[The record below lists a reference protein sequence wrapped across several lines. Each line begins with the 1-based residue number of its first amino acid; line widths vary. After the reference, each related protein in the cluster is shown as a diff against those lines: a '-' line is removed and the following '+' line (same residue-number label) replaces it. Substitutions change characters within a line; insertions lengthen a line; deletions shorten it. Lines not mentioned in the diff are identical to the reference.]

1 MATNSRSAAALIS
14 VEVVIRLVVAGGFG
28 LTGFHIFQ
36 NICRD
41 PLGDPGGLCDDSG
54 FPRVFAVPLG
64 ILVVYNLIMA
74 FRIAQP
80 HRYLRPTMI
89 AISGLAVG
97 RTVWVVVLAWGLS
110 SAPSWLV
117 AFGAVCFGV
126 ALLWIALTAATERS
140 EEEPKFG

>member
-1 MATNSRSAAALIS
+1 VATNARAVAALIS
-14 VEVVIRLVVAGGFG
+14 VEVLIRLVVAGGFG
-28 LTGFHIFQ
+28 LAGFHISQ
-36 NICRD
+36 NVCRD
-41 PLGDPGGLCDDSG
+41 QVPLCDDSG
-54 FPRVFAVPLG
+54 VPRRFAVPLG
-64 ILVVYNLIMA
+64 ILVIYNLIMA

-97 RTVWVVVLAWGLS
+97 RTAWVVVVAWGLS
-110 SAPSWLV
+110 VTPSWLV

-140 EEEPKFG
+140 EEEPTLG

>member
-36 NICRD
+36 NVCRD
-41 PLGDPGGLCDDSG
+41 QGALCDDSG
-54 FPRVFAVPLG
+54 VPRVFAVPLA
-64 ILVVYNLIMA
+64 ILVIYNLIMA

-97 RTVWVVVLAWGLS
+97 RTAWVVVVAWGLS
-110 SAPSWLV
+110 VTPSWLV

-140 EEEPKFG
+140 EEEPTLG